1 MAVNE
6 TFGSTNFQVDLVVVG
21 LGRAKAKDQGNS
33 DGPGWKSQ
41 RCQRM

>member
-21 LGRAKAKDQGNS
+21 LEGELKPKTRGIATGL
-33 DGPGWKSQ
+33 GG
-41 RCQRM
+41 